1 MTDDLSAVIARIGE
15 EYRDK
20 INSNSR
26 HYLEISLA
34 QKAAELGFLES
45 KEQYKNIC
53 AIVPL
58 KRPATG
64 MKVRIDGRTF
74 VNHAQFESGVVVPN
88 YVAKKVDLPHRGYT
102 ANDSMICN
110 FCAAEDNE

>member
-1 MTDDLSAVIARIGE
+1 MRNILSKVLSEIGE
-15 EYRDK
+15 EYK
-20 INSNSR
+20 GNINNNSR

-34 QKAAELGFLES
+34 QKATELGLSEVN
-45 KEQYKNIC
+45 KHYKNVC

-58 KRPATG
+58 KRPVSG

-74 VNHAQFESGVVVPN
+74 VNYAQFESGVVVPN
-88 YVAKKVDLPHRGYT
+88 YVANQVDLPHKAYA

-110 FCAAEDNE
+110 LT